1 MVSNMF
7 TYIYVNSKLY
17 MFICNAQKRRMY
29 FNIEQIK
36 NNATH
41 YIHIMK
47 EYTRD
52 ITIIVSN
59 TFMNINVKSRLYSL
73 MKWAPFAGFAKKN
86 NNDNNI
92 NNNNSNNKIMQSTM
106 ESITVLHLTFLH
118 FSYQYLEQRQVIII
132 HIG

>member
-1 MVSNMF
+1 M
-7 TYIYVNSKLY
+7 L
-17 MFICNAQKRRMY
+17 
-29 FNIEQIK
+29 FNIEKII

-59 TFMNINVKSRLYSL
+59 TFTNISVKSRLYSL
-73 MKWAPFAGFAKKN
+73 MKWAAFAGFAKN
-86 NNDNNI
+86 NNNNS

-106 ESITVLHLTFLH
+106 ESLTVLHLTFLH
-118 FSYQYLEQRQVIII
+118 FSYQYLNNDMLLESTLARK
-132 HIG
+132 

>member
-1 MVSNMF
+1 M
-7 TYIYVNSKLY
+7 L
-17 MFICNAQKRRMY
+17 

-59 TFMNINVKSRLYSL
+59 TFTNKGVKSRLYSL
-73 MKWAPFAGFAKKN
+73 MKWAASSGFAKKN
-86 NNDNNI
+86 NNNNS
-92 NNNNSNNKIMQSTM
+92 NTNNSNNKIMQSTM

-118 FSYQYLEQRQVIII
+118 FSFQYLEQRQVIRI

>member
-7 TYIYVNSKLY
+7 TYIDVKSKLY
-17 MFICNAQKRRMY
+17 MFIWNAQKRRML

-52 ITIIVSN
+52 ITILVSN
-59 TFMNINVKSRLYSL
+59 MFTNISVKSRLYSL
-73 MKWAPFAGFAKKN
+73 MKWATFAGFAKKSN
-86 NNDNNI
+86 
-92 NNNNSNNKIMQSTM
+92 NNNNSNNNNSSNKIMQSTM

-118 FSYQYLEQRQVIII
+118 FSYQYLEQRQVIRI

>member
-1 MVSNMF
+1 M
-7 TYIYVNSKLY
+7 L
-17 MFICNAQKRRMY
+17 

-36 NNATH
+36 KNATH

-59 TFMNINVKSRLYSL
+59 TFTNISVKSRLYSL
-73 MKWAPFAGFAKKN
+73 MKWAAFAGFAKKN
-86 NNDNNI
+86 NNI
-92 NNNNSNNKIMQSTM
+92 NNNNSNNNNSSNKIMQSTM

-118 FSYQYLEQRQVIII
+118 FSYQYLEQRHVIRI

>member
-1 MVSNMF
+1 M
-7 TYIYVNSKLY
+7 L
-17 MFICNAQKRRMY
+17 

-59 TFMNINVKSRLYSL
+59 TFTNISVKSRLYSL
-73 MKWAPFAGFAKKN
+73 MKWAAFAGFAKKN
-86 NNDNNI
+86 NN
-92 NNNNSNNKIMQSTM
+92 NNNDSNNKIMQSTM

-118 FSYQYLEQRQVIII
+118 FSYQFLEQRQVIRI
-132 HIG
+132 HIGYKIVDDYLHLEVASDEEDQKHI

>member
-1 MVSNMF
+1 M
-7 TYIYVNSKLY
+7 L
-17 MFICNAQKRRMY
+17 

-52 ITIIVSN
+52 ITIIVSSKF
-59 TFMNINVKSRLYSL
+59 TNISVKSRLYSL
-73 MKWAPFAGFAKKN
+73 MKWAAFAGFAKKN
-86 NNDNNI
+86 NNNDNNNNS

-106 ESITVLHLTFLH
+106 ESITALHLTFLH
-118 FSYQYLEQRQVIII
+118 FSYQYLEQRQVIRI
-132 HIG
+132 HNG

>member
-1 MVSNMF
+1 M
-7 TYIYVNSKLY
+7 L
-17 MFICNAQKRRMY
+17 

-59 TFMNINVKSRLYSL
+59 TFTNISVKSRLYSL
-73 MKWAPFAGFAKKN
+73 MKWAAFAGFAKKN
-86 NNDNNI
+86 NINNNS
-92 NNNNSNNKIMQSTM
+92 NNNNSNSKNHAVNDGINHSFT
-106 ESITVLHLTFLH
+106 SNVLTFQLPI
-118 FSYQYLEQRQVIII
+118 F
-132 HIG
+132 GTTTGF

>member
-1 MVSNMF
+1 M
-7 TYIYVNSKLY
+7 L
-17 MFICNAQKRRMY
+17 

-59 TFMNINVKSRLYSL
+59 TFTNISVKSRLYSL
-73 MKWAPFAGFAKKN
+73 MKWAAFAGFAKKN
-86 NNDNNI
+86 NNNSNNNI
-92 NNNNSNNKIMQSTM
+92 SNNKIMQSTM
-106 ESITVLHLTFLH
+106 ESISFTSNVLIFQLPIFGTTTG
-118 FSYQYLEQRQVIII
+118 Y
-132 HIG
+132 

>member
-1 MVSNMF
+1 M
-7 TYIYVNSKLY
+7 L
-17 MFICNAQKRRMY
+17 

-59 TFMNINVKSRLYSL
+59 TFTNISVKSRLYSL
-73 MKWAPFAGFAKKN
+73 MKWATFAGFAKKN
-86 NNDNNI
+86 NNDNNNNNT

-118 FSYQYLEQRQVIII
+118 FSYQCLEQRQVIRI

>member
-1 MVSNMF
+1 M
-7 TYIYVNSKLY
+7 L
-17 MFICNAQKRRMY
+17 
-29 FNIEQIK
+29 FNIEKII
-36 NNATH
+36 NNTTH

-59 TFMNINVKSRLYSL
+59 TFTNISVKRGLYSI
-73 MKWAPFAGFAKKN
+73 MKWAAFAGFAKKN
-86 NNDNNI
+86 NNNNNNNNNS

-106 ESITVLHLTFLH
+106 ESLTVLHLTFLH
-118 FSYQYLEQRQVIII
+118 FSYQYLEQRHVIRI

>member
-1 MVSNMF
+1 M
-7 TYIYVNSKLY
+7 L
-17 MFICNAQKRRMY
+17 
-29 FNIEQIK
+29 FNIEQKKNK

-47 EYTRD
+47 GYTRD
-52 ITIIVSN
+52 IMIIVSN
-59 TFMNINVKSRLYSL
+59 TFTNISVKSRLYSL
-73 MKWAPFAGFAKKN
+73 MKWAAFAGFAKNNN
-86 NNDNNI
+86 NNDNNNKNKNNNNS

-118 FSYQYLEQRQVIII
+118 FSYQYLEQRQVIRI

>member
-1 MVSNMF
+1 M
-7 TYIYVNSKLY
+7 L
-17 MFICNAQKRRMY
+17 

-41 YIHIMK
+41 YIHN
-47 EYTRD
+47 

-59 TFMNINVKSRLYSL
+59 TFTNVSVKSRLYSL
-73 MKWAPFAGFAKKN
+73 MKWAAFAGFAKKN
-86 NNDNNI
+86 NNNNNNNNI

-118 FSYQYLEQRQVIII
+118 FSYQYLEQRQVIRI

>member
-1 MVSNMF
+1 
-7 TYIYVNSKLY
+7 
-17 MFICNAQKRRMY
+17 MFILNAQKRRML
-29 FNIEQIK
+29 FNIGQIK

-59 TFMNINVKSRLYSL
+59 TFTNISVKSRLYSL
-73 MKWAPFAGFAKKN
+73 MKWAAFAGFVKK
-86 NNDNNI
+86 
-92 NNNNSNNKIMQSTM
+92 NNNSNNSNNYNSNNITMQSTM

-118 FSYQYLEQRQVIII
+118 FSYQYLKQRQVIRI

>member
-1 MVSNMF
+1 M
-7 TYIYVNSKLY
+7 L
-17 MFICNAQKRRMY
+17 

-59 TFMNINVKSRLYSL
+59 TFTNISVKSRLYSP
-73 MKWAPFAGFAKKN
+73 MKWAAFAGFAKKN
-86 NNDNNI
+86 NN
-92 NNNNSNNKIMQSTM
+92 NNNNNNNSKNNDSNNKIMQSTM

-118 FSYQYLEQRQVIII
+118 FSCQYLEQRQVIRI

>member
-1 MVSNMF
+1 M
-7 TYIYVNSKLY
+7 L
-17 MFICNAQKRRMY
+17 

-59 TFMNINVKSRLYSL
+59 TFTNISVKSRLYCL
-73 MKWAPFAGFAKKN
+73 VKWALFAGFEKK
-86 NNDNNI
+86 NDNNKNS
-92 NNNNSNNKIMQSTM
+92 NNNNSNNKIMHSTM

-118 FSYQYLEQRQVIII
+118 FSYQYLEQRHVIRI

>member
-1 MVSNMF
+1 M
-7 TYIYVNSKLY
+7 L
-17 MFICNAQKRRMY
+17 

-59 TFMNINVKSRLYSL
+59 TFTNISVKSRLYSL
-73 MKWAPFAGFAKKN
+73 MKWAAFAGFAKKN
-86 NNDNNI
+86 NNNNN
-92 NNNNSNNKIMQSTM
+92 NNNNSNYNNSYNKIIQSTM
-106 ESITVLHLTFLH
+106 ESITVLHLTFLY
-118 FSYQYLEQRQVIII
+118 FSYQYLEQRQVIRI

>member
-1 MVSNMF
+1 M
-7 TYIYVNSKLY
+7 L
-17 MFICNAQKRRMY
+17 
-29 FNIEQIK
+29 FNIEQII

-59 TFMNINVKSRLYSL
+59 TFTNISVKSKLYSL
-73 MKWAPFAGFAKKN
+73 MKWAAFDGSAKKSN
-86 NNDNNI
+86 NNNNS

-106 ESITVLHLTFLH
+106 ESITVLHLAFLH
-118 FSYQYLEQRQVIII
+118 FSYQYLEQRQVIRI

>member
-1 MVSNMF
+1 M
-7 TYIYVNSKLY
+7 L
-17 MFICNAQKRRMY
+17 

-59 TFMNINVKSRLYSL
+59 TFTKISVKSRLYSL
-73 MKWAPFAGFAKKN
+73 MKWAAFAGFSKKN
-86 NNDNNI
+86 NNDNNNS

-106 ESITVLHLTFLH
+106 ESITVLHITFLH
-118 FSYQYLEQRQVIII
+118 FSYQYLKQRQIIRI

>member
-1 MVSNMF
+1 M
-7 TYIYVNSKLY
+7 L
-17 MFICNAQKRRMY
+17 

-59 TFMNINVKSRLYSL
+59 TFTNISVKSRLYSL
-73 MKWAPFAGFAKKN
+73 MKWAVFAGFAKKKN
-86 NNDNNI
+86 S

-118 FSYQYLEQRQVIII
+118 FSYQYLEQRQVIRI

>member
-1 MVSNMF
+1 M
-7 TYIYVNSKLY
+7 L
-17 MFICNAQKRRMY
+17 

-52 ITIIVSN
+52 MTIIVSN
-59 TFMNINVKSRLYSL
+59 TFTNISVKSRLYSL
-73 MKWAPFAGFAKKN
+73 MKWAVFAGFAKKSN
-86 NNDNNI
+86 NNNNS

-106 ESITVLHLTFLH
+106 ESITVLHLKILH
-118 FSYQYLEQRQVIII
+118 FSYQYLEQRQVIRI

>member
-1 MVSNMF
+1 M
-7 TYIYVNSKLY
+7 L
-17 MFICNAQKRRMY
+17 

-47 EYTRD
+47 ECTRD

-59 TFMNINVKSRLYSL
+59 TFTNISVKSRLYSL
-73 MKWAPFAGFAKKN
+73 MKWAAFTGFAKKKN
-86 NNDNNI
+86 NNDNNNNNNS

-106 ESITVLHLTFLH
+106 ESITVLHLTFLF
-118 FSYQYLEQRQVIII
+118 FSYQYLEQRQVIRI

>member
-1 MVSNMF
+1 M
-7 TYIYVNSKLY
+7 L
-17 MFICNAQKRRMY
+17 

-36 NNATH
+36 TNATH

-59 TFMNINVKSRLYSL
+59 TFTNISVKSRLYSL
-73 MKWAPFAGFAKKN
+73 TKWAALAGFAN
-86 NNDNNI
+86 NNNNN

-106 ESITVLHLTFLH
+106 ESISFTSNVLTFQLPI
-118 FSYQYLEQRQVIII
+118 FGTTTGY
-132 HIG
+132 

>member
-1 MVSNMF
+1 M
-7 TYIYVNSKLY
+7 L
-17 MFICNAQKRRMY
+17 

-59 TFMNINVKSRLYSL
+59 TFKNISAKSRLYSL
-73 MKWAPFAGFAKKN
+73 MKWAAFAGFAKKN
-86 NNDNNI
+86 NNNNDNN
-92 NNNNSNNKIMQSTM
+92 NNNNNNSNYNNSNNKIMQSTM

-118 FSYQYLEQRQVIII
+118 FSYQYLEQRQVIRI

>member
-1 MVSNMF
+1 M
-7 TYIYVNSKLY
+7 L
-17 MFICNAQKRRMY
+17 

-59 TFMNINVKSRLYSL
+59 TFTNISVKSRLYSL
-73 MKWAPFAGFAKKN
+73 MKWAAFAGFAKKN
-86 NNDNNI
+86 NNNNNNNNDNSS
-92 NNNNSNNKIMQSTM
+92 NNNSNNKIRQSTM
-106 ESITVLHLTFLH
+106 ESITVLHVTFLH
-118 FSYQYLEQRQVIII
+118 FSYQYLEQRQVIRI

>member
-1 MVSNMF
+1 M
-7 TYIYVNSKLY
+7 L
-17 MFICNAQKRRMY
+17 

-59 TFMNINVKSRLYSL
+59 TFRNISAKSRLYSL
-73 MKWAPFAGFAKKN
+73 MKWAAFAGFANKN
-86 NNDNNI
+86 NNYNDNNNNS

-118 FSYQYLEQRQVIII
+118 FSYQYLEQRQVIRI